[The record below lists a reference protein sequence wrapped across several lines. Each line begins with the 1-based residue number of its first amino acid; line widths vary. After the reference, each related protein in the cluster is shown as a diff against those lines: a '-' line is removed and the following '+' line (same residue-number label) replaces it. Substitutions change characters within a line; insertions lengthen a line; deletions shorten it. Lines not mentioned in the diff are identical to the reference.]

1 MDNQSVNLVDLIRA
15 QYKKGVLVVSKLQP
29 GTKLEV
35 KTTNAVYAIEIV
47 DPKKQKLKI
56 KGGSQFPKVTDAE
69 LTGSTW
75 GGSALWADRIGR
87 DMYMELFSNGIALA
101 TLPVESVV
109 VIGDKWEY
117 RMEW

>member
-1 MDNQSVNLVDLIRA
+1 MDDQSNLVDLIKE
-15 QYKKGVLVVSKLQP
+15 QYRKGVIVVSKLVA

-35 KTTNAVYAIEIV
+35 KTTNAVYQIEVV
-47 DPKKQKLKI
+47 DPKKQKLRI
-56 KGGSQFPKVTDAE
+56 QGGSQFPKTTDAE

-75 GGSALWADRIGR
+75 GGTALWADRIGR
-87 DMYMELFSNGIALA
+87 DMYMELFAKGIALA
-101 TLPVESVV
+101 TLQVESVK